1 MKFTLF
7 LTSLFAMTGV
17 IAWGQTPAA
26 DPVVITVGSEKIT
39 KSMFDNIVGT
49 LSEQQKQ
56 QVQTPEAKRALAEQ
70 IAELTM
76 MAQEGRKLGLD
87 QTQVVQTKIVLQ
99 AQQILAT
106 AAFQEMTKNP
116 PSDADIQAFYKEHEK
131 EWTEAKG
138 RHILV
143 RFEGSRVPA
152 REGQKDLTDEQA
164 LAKAKE
170 LRAKIVAGAKF
181 EDIAKAESDDVG
193 SGENGGDLGTFGP
206 GQMVEEFD
214 KIAFD
219 VPVGQLSEPVKTAFG
234 YHLILIESRDA
245 KKLDEVKPQIEQAL
259 RPELGAKAVQDLKAK
274 TTITFDDTFFGKP
287 ADKPAEAAQN

>member
-1 MKFTLF
+1 MKFTFF
-7 LTSLFAMTGV
+7 LISLTATGV
-17 IAWGQTPAA
+17 IAWAQAPAA
-26 DPVVITVGSEKIT
+26 DPVVITVGTDKVT
-39 KSMFDNIVGT
+39 KSMFENIIGT
-49 LSEQQKQ
+49 LNEQQKQ
-56 QVQTPEAKRALAEQ
+56 QLQTPEAKRALAEQ

-76 MAQEGRKLGLD
+76 MAAEGRKRGLD
-87 QTQVVQTKIVLQ
+87 QTPVVQTKIVLQ

-116 PSDADIQAFYKEHEK
+116 PSDADIQEFYKANAMK
-131 EWTEAKG
+131 WTEAKG

-143 RFEGSRVPA
+143 RFEGSRVPP

-170 LRAKIVAGAKF
+170 LRAKIVGGAKF
-181 EDIAKAESDDVG
+181 EDVAKAESDDVG

-214 KIAFD
+214 KIAFEL
-219 VPVGQLSEPVKTAFG
+219 PVAQLSEPVKTAFG

-245 KKLDEVKPQIEQAL
+245 KKLEEVKPEIEQAL
-259 RPELGAKAVQDLKAK
+259 RPELGAKAVQELKAK
-274 TTITFDDTFFGKP
+274 TTITFDDAFFGKAP
-287 ADKPAEAAQN
+287 EAQAAAATN